1 MKKLE
6 IKDVKVF
13 ITAPNNINL
22 VVVKIITNKEG
33 LYGLGCAT
41 FSQRAFTV
49 KSALEDY
56 LKPFLIGKNPENIED
71 IWQSTNVSG
80 YWRNGPVVNNAISG
94 IDMALWDIKGK
105 VADLPVYSLVG
116 GKSRDGIALYPHVD
130 GGTVEEV
137 EANVREALK
146 EGYQHV
152 RCQMGM
158 YGGAGTNDTGLI
170 SKKMKKAEHFKLK
183 KSPENRRSGEYFDPE
198 FYAKNVEE
206 LFKHLRNSLG
216 NNFEIIHD
224 IHERIPP
231 IEAIR
236 LAKKLEKY
244 DLFYLED
251 PFSPE
256 NADWLKVLREQV
268 STPIAMG
275 ELFTHPNDWKELII
289 NKRIDFIRA
298 HVSAIGGL
306 TPARK
311 LASFGE
317 MFGVRTAWHGPG
329 DLSPVGVMA
338 NFHLD
343 YAVNNF
349 GIQEWTP
356 TNEALDNVFPNDL
369 EIKKGYAYLN
379 DQPGL
384 GVEFNEEI
392 AKEYPPINSLPE
404 WTLARTP
411 DGTSVKP

>member
-1 MKKLE
+1 MKEYHL
-6 IKDVKVF
+6 
-13 ITAPNNINL
+13 
-22 VVVKIITNKEG
+22 
-33 LYGLGCAT
+33 
-41 FSQRAFTV
+41 
-49 KSALEDY
+49 
-56 LKPFLIGKNPENIED
+56 LKQYVWL
-71 IWQSTNVSG
+71 
-80 YWRNGPVVNNAISG
+80 
-94 IDMALWDIKGK
+94 
-105 VADLPVYSLVG
+105 
-116 GKSRDGIALYPHVD
+116 
-130 GGTVEEV
+130 
-137 EANVREALK
+137 
-146 EGYQHV
+146 
-152 RCQMGM
+152 
-158 YGGAGTNDTGLI
+158 
-170 SKKMKKAEHFKLK
+170 
-183 KSPENRRSGEYFDPE
+183 
-198 FYAKNVEE
+198 
-206 LFKHLRNSLG
+206 
-216 NNFEIIHD
+216 
-224 IHERIPP
+224 
-231 IEAIR
+231 
-236 LAKKLEKY
+236 KKLEKY

-384 GVEFNEEI
+384 GVDFNEEI